1 MAGSGASK
9 RVLVTAGPN
18 HEYIDAIHYL
28 GNVSS
33 GALGRFVAEE
43 CLERGLPVT
52 FVHGPG
58 SVVPAPRPALRPA
71 LRPDLRVVAVRGV
84 SDLLATL
91 GAELPG
97 GAYGAIF
104 HAMAVLDYVPE
115 GYQDKKTASG
125 LDEWVVRFVKAPK
138 VIDHIKQWAP
148 GIFLAACKLE
158 YQVTA
163 EELVAS
169 AQGLARR
176 TGADLIVANDYHVML
191 GGEHHAFIVRAG
203 APPEPLKGK
212 RDIARAV
219 ASAIAAALGGR

>member
-1 MAGSGASK
+1 MAASGMSK

-18 HEYIDAIHYL
+18 REYIDAIHYL

-58 SVVPAPRPALRPA
+58 SVVPAPRP
-71 LRPDLRVVAVRGV
+71 DLRVATVRGV
-84 SDLLATL
+84 GDLLATL

-97 GAYGAIF
+97 GGYGAIF

-169 AQGLARR
+169 AQRLAQR
-176 TGADLIVANDYHVML
+176 TGADLIVANDFHVML

-203 APPEPLKGK
+203 APPEPVKGK
-212 RDIARAV
+212 GDIARAV
-219 ASAIAAALGGR
+219 ASAIAAALGAR